1 MFLTKVWMLPVVG
14 SGNTA
19 RWRKFLC
26 TMRNYLPGVKS
37 ACSFEGIPW
46 IDCVAKKQVLPRDA
60 GNEQISA
67 GGGKVLLN
75 CVITVSVMNR
85 ILST

>member
-1 MFLTKVWMLPVVG
+1 
-14 SGNTA
+14 
-19 RWRKFLC
+19 
-26 TMRNYLPGVKS
+26 
-37 ACSFEGIPW
+37 
-46 IDCVAKKQVLPRDA
+46 VAKKQVLPRDA

-75 CVITVSVMNR
+75 CVIIVSVMNR